1 MMLRDQINA
10 ALKEA
15 MKSQDKRRM
24 ATLRLI
30 NAAVKDRDIAARTA
44 GKDSVSDDE
53 IRELLQKMVRQRDE
67 SAVVYAEAG
76 RTELAEQEREE
87 IEIIKDFLP
96 RQLSE
101 DEVRCACE
109 EVVKAIGAHG
119 LRDMGKCMAT
129 LKERFPGQMDFGRAS
144 TVVKQMLG

>member
-1 MMLRDQINA
+1 MLRDQLNA
-10 ALKEA
+10 ALKDA
-15 MKSQDKRRM
+15 MKSQDKRRT

-44 GKDSVSDDE
+44 GKDTVSDDE
-53 IRELLQKMVRQRDE
+53 IRELLLKMVRQRHE

-101 DEVRCACE
+101 DEVRSACE

-144 TVVKQMLG
+144 TVVKRMLD